1 MFRRLTLLLPL
12 LSILTLSG
20 CLFFP
25 HDRGHGDHDR
35 RGGPG
40 PGPGFDQHR

>member
-1 MFRRLTLLLPL
+1 MFRRMTLLLPL
-12 LSILTLSG
+12 LAILTLSG

-25 HDRGHGDHDR
+25 HDRDHGDRHDR

-40 PGPGFDQHR
+40 FDVHR